1 MPATPY
7 DIEDMEQGSTFQLDI
22 TVTDPNTKLPMD
34 LSTYTARS
42 QARAAYTDA
51 EPAFTF
57 TCSAPSDQGR
67 VILTLTDEATAAI
80 PKGVYVYDVELVAAN
95 GNVYKVIK
103 GKIRVT
109 PEATK

>member
-1 MPATPY
+1 MPATLY
-7 DIEDMEQGSTFQLDI
+7 NIEDMEQGSTFQLDV
-22 TVTDPNTKLPMD
+22 TVTDPATDLPLD
-34 LSTYTARS
+34 LTGYSARS

-51 EPAFTF
+51 APAFTF
-57 TCSAPSDQGR
+57 TCSAPDAQGLI
-67 VILTLTDEATAAI
+67 VLTLTDEATAVI
-80 PKGVYVYDVELVAAN
+80 PKGVYVYDLEVLAPT